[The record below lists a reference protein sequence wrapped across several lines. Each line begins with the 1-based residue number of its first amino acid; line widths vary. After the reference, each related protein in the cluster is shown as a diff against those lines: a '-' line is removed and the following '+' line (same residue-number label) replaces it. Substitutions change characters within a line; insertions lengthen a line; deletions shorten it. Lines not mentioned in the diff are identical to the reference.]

1 MTDGLAAADYIGDLG
16 NGLVRRW
23 STPAD
28 VEKIALCT
36 GIVFRHHADE
46 PPNEAVANECRVMLS
61 PGFPLMGPGDFA
73 VVEDTNLPERPVV
86 ACLCCWSHRWN
97 LGGVSFGVGRPEIV
111 ATLPAYR
118 KRGLIRALFEMFHA
132 RSAARGEMVQA
143 ITGIEY
149 YYRQFG
155 YEYALDLGGSRTFAA
170 EGVPPLQEGEV
181 EPYTLRAATVDDVP
195 HLQALYVR
203 LCRKSLV
210 YAEATADNWRYY
222 ITAWDEPIV
231 RSQAPERVGLAYR
244 MHMVVDREGHV
255 CGFASTA
262 SRRRTNKYAV
272 FDLELYPGVNW
283 QAALPSLLRAFC
295 ALGGELRPMS
305 ADAPPFSELVLAL
318 GPSHPAYEVLDEKLH
333 ARSDKVYAWY
343 IRVPDV
349 PGFVRHIAP
358 VLERR
363 LADSILSGYSG
374 EIKCDLYRGGLRL
387 QFEHD
392 DLVAAEPWTRPD
404 YDNESELDCPP
415 LLLLQLLFGYRSVGE
430 LQETYPDVWVKDA
443 ATTLLLDTLF
453 PKQRSI
459 VWGMGYT

>member
-1 MTDGLAAADYIGDLG
+1 MTDGLAAADYVGDLG

-36 GIVFRHHADE
+36 GTVFRHHADE

-118 KRGLIRALFEMFHA
+118 KRGLIRALFEMFHT
-132 RSAARGEMVQA
+132 RSAARGEMAQA

-170 EGVPPLQEGEV
+170 EGVPPLKEGEV
-181 EPYTLRAATVDDVP
+181 EPYTLRAATLDDVP
-195 HLQALYVR
+195 HLQALYAR

-210 YAEATADNWRYY
+210 YAEATEDNWRYY
-222 ITAWDEPIV
+222 ITAWDEPVV

-244 MHMVVDREGHV
+244 MHMVVDRAGHV
-255 CGFASTA
+255 CGFASTP

-283 QAALPSLLRAFC
+283 QVAMPSLLRAFC
-295 ALGGELRPMS
+295 AIGSDLRPMS
-305 ADAPPFSELVLAL
+305 PEAPPFSELVLAL
-318 GPSHPAYEVLDEKLH
+318 GRSHPAYEVLDEKLQ

-343 IRVPDV
+343 IRVPDMR
-349 PGFVRHIAP
+349 GFVRHIAP
-358 VLERR
+358 VLEQR
-363 LADSILSGYSG
+363 LAGSILSGYTG
-374 EIKCDLYRGGLRL
+374 ELRLEMYRSGLRL
-387 QFEHD
+387 QFDHSE
-392 DLVAAEPWTRPD
+392 LVAVEPWAALEFED
-404 YDNESELDCPP
+404 DAELNCPP
-415 LLLLQLLFGYRSVGE
+415 LLFLQLLFGYRSIGDLVD
-430 LQETYPDVWVKDA
+430 TYPDVWVKDA
-443 ATTLLLDTLF
+443 AARLMFDTLF

>member
-1 MTDGLAAADYIGDLG
+1 MADGLAAADYIGDLG
-16 NGLVRRW
+16 SGLVRRW
-23 STPAD
+23 STPDD

-170 EGVPPLQEGEV
+170 EGVSRLKEGEV
-181 EPYTLRAATVDDVP
+181 EPYTLRAATVEDVP
-195 HLQALYVR
+195 HLQALYAR

-210 YAEATADNWRYY
+210 YAEATEANWRYY

-295 ALGGELRPMS
+295 ALGRELRPIS

-318 GPSHPAYEVLDEKLH
+318 GASHPAYDVLDEKLH
-333 ARSDKVYAWY
+333 ARPDKVYAWY
-343 IRVPDV
+343 MRVPDV
-349 PGFVRHIAP
+349 LGFVRHIAP

-374 EIKCDLYRGGLRL
+374 ELKCDLYRDGLRL
-387 QFEHD
+387 QFEHG

-415 LLLLQLLFGYRSVGE
+415 LLLLQLLFGYRSIGE
-430 LQETYPDVWVKDA
+430 LEGTYPDVWVKDA

>member
-1 MTDGLAAADYIGDLG
+1 
-16 NGLVRRW
+16 
-23 STPAD
+23 
-28 VEKIALCT
+28 
-36 GIVFRHHADE
+36 
-46 PPNEAVANECRVMLS
+46 
-61 PGFPLMGPGDFA
+61 
-73 VVEDTNLPERPVV
+73 
-86 ACLCCWSHRWN
+86 
-97 LGGVSFGVGRPEIV
+97 V

-143 ITGIEY
+143 ITGIDY

-170 EGVPPLQEGEV
+170 GGVSPLKEGEV

-195 HLQALYVR
+195 HLQALYAR

-210 YAEATADNWRYY
+210 YAEATEDDWRYY
-222 ITAWDEPIV
+222 ITAWDEPVV
-231 RSQAPERVGLAYR
+231 RSQAPELVGLAYR
-244 MHMVVDREGHV
+244 LHMVVDREGHV
-255 CGFASTA
+255 CGFASTP

-295 ALGGELRPMS
+295 SIGRELRPMS
-305 ADAPPFSELVLAL
+305 PDAPPFSELVLAL
-318 GPSHPAYEVLDEKLH
+318 GRSHPAYDVLDEKLG

-343 IRVPDV
+343 VRVPDV
-349 PGFVRHIAP
+349 PRFVRHIAP
-358 VLERR
+358 VLEQR

-374 EIKCDLYRGGLRL
+374 ELRLELYRSGLRF
-387 QFEHD
+387 QFEHGE
-392 DLVAAEPWTRPD
+392 LAAVESWTSPD
-404 YDNESELDCPP
+404 YEDDAELGCPP
-415 LLLLQLLFGYRSVGE
+415 LLFLQLLFGYRSIND
-430 LQETYPDVWVKDA
+430 LLETYPDVWVKDA
-443 ATTLLLDTLF
+443 AATLVLDTLF